1 MGTFA
6 VSANDELVASCKE
19 LVDEL
24 SQGKK
29 QSEGLAKMAAIVKMY
44 KDGEVMK
51 QGGIDVEALDASL
64 SNIRNMFLAAV
75 TSNGQILAKKDTH
88 ITDLK
93 KLKDQME
100 SDLRSRIT
108 AAEEEKKLAMESA
121 KAAAKA
127 AAQAV
132 KDAQTAEEQ
141 VDTANRLVAEKDKT
155 IATLSEKL
163 SVSEEKVKGY
173 DDLKKSEE
181 TARMKIAELQREIED
196 LKKDHSGQIR
206 ELTAKMDRALSD
218 ARKDADL
225 EIAKAVADKER
236 EMTAQLRDA
245 DREIVRLQTRIEVL
259 ESRISELTETDKTVK
274 DAETET

>member
-51 QGGIDVEALDASL
+51 QGGINVEALDASL
-64 SNIRNMFLAAV
+64 SNIRCMFIAAS
-75 TSNGQILAKKDTH
+75 TSNGQILEKKDAK
-88 ITDLK
+88 IADLK
-93 KLKDQME
+93 NLKDQME
-100 SDLRSRIT
+100 SDLRSRIS
-108 AAEEEKKLAMESA
+108 AAEEEKKLAVASA
-121 KAAAKA
+121 EAAAKA

-132 KDAQTAEEQ
+132 KDAQAAKEQ
-141 VDTANRLVAEKDKT
+141 ADIANRLVTEKDKT

-163 SVSEEKVKGY
+163 SASEEKAKGY
-173 DDLKKSEE
+173 DDLIKAEE
-181 TARMKIAELQREIED
+181 AARMTIADLHRAMED
-196 LKKDHSGQIR
+196 LKKDQAVQIR
-206 ELTAKMDRALSD
+206 DLTAKMERALSD

-225 EIAKAVADKER
+225 DIAKAVADKDK
-236 EMTAQLRDA
+236 EMTAQLHDA
-245 DREIVRLQTRIEVL
+245 DREIVRLQTTIEAL
-259 ESRISELTETDKTVK
+259 EARISDLTDKTVK
-274 DAETET
+274 DTET